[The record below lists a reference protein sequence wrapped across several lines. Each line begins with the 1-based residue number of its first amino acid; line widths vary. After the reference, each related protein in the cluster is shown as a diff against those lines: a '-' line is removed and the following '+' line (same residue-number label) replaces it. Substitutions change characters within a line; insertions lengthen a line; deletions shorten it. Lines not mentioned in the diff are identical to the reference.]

1 VRHDRPAGRIPNHG
15 GTVHRSLKFLRCGTT
30 GQPAA
35 FQTMAVRGHFK
46 RRF

>member
-1 VRHDRPAGRIPNHG
+1 MVEWTFVEAAPGSS

-35 FQTMAVRGHFK
+35 FQTMAVRGHFR